1 MLRNQD
7 VYAVVDQFG
16 KVFEKPLEKGLYKT
30 LPNNPTRL
38 DGTVHEYCPPEHVAA
53 EMDRLVA
60 MHAEHEVGGVPV
72 EVEAA
77 WLHHRFSQIHPFAD
91 GNGRVARAIASLVLI
106 KAGWFP
112 LIVQRE
118 GRSGYIDALEKADDG
133 DLQPVVS
140 LIVEAQRSALIQVTE
155 VAWDTHPPGTA
166 VEAVAAVHHR
176 LLQVGKFPREEWS
189 AVERTATQLVSFA
202 RARFQQ
208 IANELHAQGRA
219 ARELPIYKDLG
230 GRKEIDV
237 ELFLPATSDA
247 LQLSFGPP
255 GQRSR
260 GLIGVLPLL
269 MRGPIPTVIQGGSF
283 LINYAESYD
292 RAQAR
297 FSAWLERVIVAG
309 LNQWRLTL

>member
-1 MLRNQD
+1 
-7 VYAVVDQFG
+7 
-16 KVFEKPLEKGLYKT
+16 
-30 LPNNPTRL
+30 
-38 DGTVHEYCPPEHVAA
+38 
-53 EMDRLVA
+53 MDRLVA
-60 MHAEHEVGGVPV
+60 MHAEHKAGGVPV

-77 WLHHRFSQIHPFAD
+77 WLHHRFTQIHPFAD

-106 KAGWFP
+106 KAEWFP
-112 LIVQRE
+112 LVVQRE
-118 GRSGYIDALEKADDG
+118 SRSGYIDALEKADAG
-133 DLQPVVS
+133 DLQPVVT
-140 LIVEAQRSALIQVTE
+140 LIVEAQRSALIQATE
-155 VAWDTHPPGTA
+155 IAYEVSPPSSA
-166 VEAVAAVHHR
+166 EEAVAAVQGR
-176 LLQVGKFPREEWS
+176 LLRVGKLPRKEW
-189 AVERTATQLVSFA
+189 AAAERTATQLVSFA
-202 RARFQQ
+202 RERFRK
-208 IANELHAQGRA
+208 IANQLHAQGLA